1 MKVLF
6 VSSGTRGKISSIVQ
20 NQGESLK
27 RIGVEVDYFIIPDK
41 GFKGYIKSIPKIRK
55 TYYSGNYD
63 LVHAHYSLS
72 AIAASCSG
80 LFPIVVSLMGSD
92 AYTSVFWRF
101 VIQVFHRIR
110 WKKTIIKS
118 QKMQTLLHLK
128 KAIVIPN
135 GVDLEKFKPIIKA
148 DAQHDIGF
156 DSSKKTVLFVSNP
169 EREEKNYPLAVEA
182 IRLLKRTD
190 VELKPIFNIRNEDI
204 SRYLNAADMLLLT
217 SKREGSPNVIKEA
230 MACNI
235 PIVSTDVGDV
245 KYNLDGVLKCFV
257 CNDSAT
263 EITSRIQEVL
273 KTDSRSNGRDKLISL
288 GLDSETVAKKLCV
301 LYQNLIYE
309 K

>member
-27 RIGVEVDYFIIPDK
+27 RNGIEVDYFIIPDK

-55 TYYSGNYD
+55 AYYSGNYD

-72 AIAASCSG
+72 AIASSCSG
-80 LFPIVVSLMGSD
+80 LFPLVISLMGSD

-110 WKKTIIKS
+110 WKKTIVKS
-118 QKMQTLLHLK
+118 QKMQILLHLK

-135 GVDLEKFKPIIKA
+135 GVDLEKFKPILKA
-148 DAQHDIGF
+148 DAQHDVGF
-156 DSSKKTVLFVSNP
+156 DSSKKTILFISNP

-230 MACNI
+230 MACNV

-245 KYNLDGVLKCFV
+245 KINLEGVDNCFV
-257 CNDSAT
+257 CKDSAW
-263 EITSRIQEVL
+263 EIALKIEEVL
-273 KTDSRSNGRDKLISL
+273 KTDRQTNGRDKIRALD
-288 GLDSETVAKKLCV
+288 LDSDSIAKKIV
-301 LYQNLIYE
+301 SIYTHCLND
-309 K
+309 